1 MERNK
6 IACLL
11 LLAAVLATMSLA
23 GFLTYGYSS
32 PGPQTVEEALSIAS
46 TPLQQRLYAASDKYD
61 SAVEIASPQ
70 HVLYITYKDRST
82 EDVVMKLGSTELVS
96 SQWYYAEQPGE
107 SGRRPYISR
116 VFGTGNVLVSEKVQR
131 LDGTL
136 LKTTVVD
143 LVNPGKMRTIIDFAA
158 DGVTHLREQVFVTP
172 KCCGG
177 ETLQRDE
184 RWRDDAEHTLA
195 YRNIFNVDETR
206 TITQFD
212 EHMNVLKI
220 IEWPKYESIAGSS
233 VKQYYPASLKLRL
246 ESSADYYTNTVKY
259 YREDGTLE
267 AIVKISSGSTQIEYY
282 DVTGAKQR
290 LGQYW
295 FRTDEKKDGVVN
307 STYKIY
313 IVTEF
318 DGLGNQTR
326 QQTFSNGKPTRE
338 ELYNVTIDGVTYVE
352 LDSDYDE
359 AGNLKTVRYWLNEV
373 KYPPFKLEEHKPGDG
388 SPTIPALNAD
398 SLRMQIQIDTDL
410 PIPPPQRGGGY

>member
-1 MERNK
+1 MERTK

-23 GFLTYGYSS
+23 GFLTFGYSS
-32 PGPQTVEEALSIAS
+32 QSPQTVDEALAVLS
-46 TPLQQRLYAASDKYD
+46 TPLQQRLYAASEQYD
-61 SAVEIASPQ
+61 SAVEIASP

-82 EDVVMKLGSTELVS
+82 EDVVMKLGSTDLVS
-96 SQWYYAEQPGE
+96 SQSYYAEQPGE
-107 SGRRPYISR
+107 TGRRPFIYR
-116 VFGTGNVLVSEKVQR
+116 DYGVGNALVNEKVQR

-136 LKTTVVD
+136 LKTTFVD
-143 LVNPGKMRTIIDFAA
+143 SDPFKTRTITDFAA

-184 RWRDDAEHTLA
+184 RWRDDAAHTLA

-206 TITQFD
+206 TITEYD
-212 EHMNVLKI
+212 ERMNVLKVI
-220 IEWPKYESIAGSS
+220 QWPKYMSIAGAS
-233 VKQYYPASLKLRL
+233 VKQYYPGSLKLRL
-246 ESSADYYTNTVKY
+246 DSLSDYYTNTVKY
-259 YREDGTLE
+259 YREDGTLD
-267 AIVKISSGSTQIEYY
+267 AIVKISPGSTEIEYY
-282 DVTGAKQR
+282 DATGTKQR
-290 LGQYW
+290 LGQMW
-295 FRTDEKKDGVVN
+295 FRTDVTTDGVVN
-307 STYKIY
+307 STYKNY

-318 DGLGNQTR
+318 DGQGKPTR

-338 ELYNVTIDGVTYVE
+338 ERYNVTIDGVTYVE
-352 LDSDYDE
+352 LDSDYDN

-388 SPTIPALNAD
+388 SATIPALNAD
-398 SLRMQIQIDTDL
+398 SMRLQIQIDTDL

>member
-32 PGPQTVEEALSIAS
+32 PGPQTVEEALNIPS
-46 TPLQQRLYAASDKYD
+46 TPLQQRLYAASDKYE

-82 EDVVMKLGSTELVS
+82 EDVVMKLGSTDLVS

-107 SGRRPYISR
+107 NGRRPYIYR
-116 VFGTGNVLVSEKVQR
+116 IFGAANVLVSEKVQR

-143 LVNPGKMRTIIDFAA
+143 AVDSLKTRTIIDFAP

-184 RWRDDAEHTLA
+184 RWRDDAAHTLA

-206 TITQFD
+206 TITQYD
-212 EHMNVLKI
+212 EHMKVLKV
-220 IEWPKYESIAGSS
+220 IEWPKYMSIAGAS
-233 VKQYYPASLKLRL
+233 VKQYYPGSLKLRL
-246 ESSADYYTNTVKY
+246 DSLSDYYTNTVKY

-267 AIVKISSGSTQIEYY
+267 AIVKISPGSTEIEYY
-282 DVTGAKQR
+282 DATGTKQR
-290 LGQYW
+290 LGQMW
-295 FRTDEKKDGVVN
+295 FRTDVTTDGVVT

-318 DGLGNQTR
+318 DGQGNKTR
-326 QQTFSNGKPTRE
+326 QQSFSDGKPNRE
-338 ELYNVTIDGVTYVE
+338 ERYNVTIDGVTYVE
-352 LDSDYDE
+352 LDSDYDN

-373 KYPPFKLEEHKPGDG
+373 KFPPFKLEEHKPGDG
-388 SPTIPALNAD
+388 SRTIPALNAD
-398 SLRMQIQIDTDL
+398 SLLLQIQIDTDL